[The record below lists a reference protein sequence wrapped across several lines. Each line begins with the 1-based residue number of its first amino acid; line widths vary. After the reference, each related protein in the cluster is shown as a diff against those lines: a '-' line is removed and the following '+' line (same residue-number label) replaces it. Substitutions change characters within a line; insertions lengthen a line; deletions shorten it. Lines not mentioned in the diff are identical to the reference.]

1 MAKME
6 IVETTAFPDSDDN
19 LIRQALEGHQSAFTQ
34 LMERY
39 REMLT
44 IFVDSILCSNPEY
57 LISAEDAIESKDI
70 CQVAM
75 HKAFAH
81 LHEYNNRY
89 SFTTWLYNIAKNST
103 IDYLRSRRFDIE
115 LNPINESRMAFSGAL
130 LERSPEEDMI
140 HNQAYSTIIE
150 RIKNLPP
157 LYEEVARLRFVEE
170 YALEEIAQKLNMSL
184 NTVKTRLRRSKLLLE
199 NSITK

>member
-19 LIRQALEGHQSAFTQ
+19 LIRQALEGHQSAVTQ

-44 IFVDSILCSNPEY
+44 IFVDSILSSNPEY

-89 SFTTWLYNIAKNST
+89 SFTTWLYN
-103 IDYLRSRRFDIE
+103 
-115 LNPINESRMAFSGAL
+115 NESRMAFSGAL

-150 RIKNLPP
+150 RIKKLPP

-170 YALEEIAQKLNMSL
+170 
-184 NTVKTRLRRSKLLLE
+184 
-199 NSITK
+199 

>member
-1 MAKME
+1 
-6 IVETTAFPDSDDN
+6 
-19 LIRQALEGHQSAFTQ
+19 
-34 LMERY
+34 
-39 REMLT
+39 
-44 IFVDSILCSNPEY
+44 
-57 LISAEDAIESKDI
+57 
-70 CQVAM
+70 M

-89 SFTTWLYNIAKNST
+89 SFTTLLYNIAKNSN
-103 IDYLRSRRFDIE
+103 IEYLRNRRVAIE
-115 LNPINESRMAFSGAL
+115 LNSINESRKGFSGAL

-150 RIKNLPP
+150 RIKKLPP

>member
-6 IVETTAFPDSDDN
+6 IVETTAFPDSDDA

-44 IFVDSILCSNPEY
+44 IFVDSILSSNPEY

-115 LNPINESRMAFSGAL
+115 LIL
-130 LERSPEEDMI
+130 LTRVGWPF
-140 HNQAYSTIIE
+140 
-150 RIKNLPP
+150 PG
-157 LYEEVARLRFVEE
+157 RFWRD
-170 YALEEIAQKLNMSL
+170 
-184 NTVKTRLRRSKLLLE
+184 RLRR
-199 NSITK
+199 I

>member
-44 IFVDSILCSNPEY
+44 IFVDSILSSNPEY

-115 LNPINESRMAFSGAL
+115 LNPINESRMTFSGAL

-150 RIKNLPP
+150 RIKKLPP

>member
-6 IVETTAFPDSDDN
+6 IVETTAFPDSDDT

-44 IFVDSILCSNPEY
+44 IFVDSILSSNPEY

-115 LNPINESRMAFSGAL
+115 LNPINESRMTFSGAL

-150 RIKNLPP
+150 RIKKLPP

>member
-6 IVETTAFPDSDDN
+6 IVETTAFPDSDDA

-44 IFVDSILCSNPEY
+44 IFVDSILSSNPEY

-75 HKAFAH
+75 HKTFAH
-81 LHEYNNRY
+81 LFLKTLDVVFECTAL
-89 SFTTWLYNIAKNST
+89 F
-103 IDYLRSRRFDIE
+103 IDLVFNGADF
-115 LNPINESRMAFSGAL
+115 AFEGDS
-130 LERSPEEDMI
+130 
-140 HNQAYSTIIE
+140 
-150 RIKNLPP
+150 
-157 LYEEVARLRFVEE
+157 
-170 YALEEIAQKLNMSL
+170 
-184 NTVKTRLRRSKLLLE
+184 
-199 NSITK
+199 

>member
-81 LHEYNNRY
+81 LHEYNRRVL
-89 SFTTWLYNIAKNST
+89 LY
-103 IDYLRSRRFDIE
+103 YL
-115 LNPINESRMAFSGAL
+115 AL
-130 LERSPEEDMI
+130 Q
-140 HNQAYSTIIE
+140 HC
-150 RIKNLPP
+150 
-157 LYEEVARLRFVEE
+157 
-170 YALEEIAQKLNMSL
+170 
-184 NTVKTRLRRSKLLLE
+184 
-199 NSITK
+199 

>member
-1 MAKME
+1 
-6 IVETTAFPDSDDN
+6 
-19 LIRQALEGHQSAFTQ
+19 
-34 LMERY
+34 
-39 REMLT
+39 MLT
-44 IFVDSILCSNPEY
+44 IFVDSILSSNPEY

-103 IDYLRSRRFDIE
+103 IDYRR
-115 LNPINESRMAFSGAL
+115 SRMAFSGAH

-150 RIKNLPP
+150 RIKKLPP